1 MLCGSFLSLRDE
13 KEKQEG
19 STLTRPSDHDCSARP
34 LFTGVLGMNEIMGGL
49 VFD

>member
-1 MLCGSFLSLRDE
+1 MLCGSFLSLRDG

-19 STLTRPSDHDCSARP
+19 STLARPTDHHYCARP
-34 LFTGVLGMNEIMGGL
+34 LFMGVLGMNEIKGGL